1 MRYFLDKII
10 PDDIGKETNNLLLIC
25 LIAAPV
31 YLVWSF
37 FDPRILIVYAMGALS
52 ATTLLSFVWAIKDV
66 VINKKYEYTEGIIL
80 IFTIIMCAVLL
91 VLFTIEFILK

>member
-1 MRYFLDKII
+1 MSKEFLTEAK
-10 PDDIGKETNNLLLIC
+10 KHEYRRLLANREVNKLVIYC
-25 LIAAPV
+25 TAPV
-31 YLVWSF
+31 KAVVGEVAVVETIS
-37 FDPRILIVYAMGALS
+37 D
-52 ATTLLSFVWAIKDV
+52 TLLSFVWAIKDV